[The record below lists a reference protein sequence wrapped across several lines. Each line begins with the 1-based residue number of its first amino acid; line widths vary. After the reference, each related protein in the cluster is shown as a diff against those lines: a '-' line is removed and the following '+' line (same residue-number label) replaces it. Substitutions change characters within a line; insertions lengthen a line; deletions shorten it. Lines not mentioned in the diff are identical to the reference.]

1 MSKYFDGD
9 KLSGYED
16 SPITYVY
23 GGNLEEYHKVI
34 SDLEAKLAES
44 ERQYQ
49 EYRQIVEK
57 DIKKEI
63 DERMRDTIKEFNFD
77 ISQLKQQLAESEK
90 NVQIEE
96 MLKNYGKEE
105 IKKLHKRI
113 DEIVERDKNIVT
125 ELNQQLAKK
134 EKAHMEAMENAL
146 NDFLTLRQELNQAKT
161 DFAIEQIEQIKR
173 WFRQYDNYERH
184 TTYEVLYQLDRQ
196 IKELR
201 NEK

>member
-23 GGNLEEYHKVI
+23 GGNLEECHKVI

-125 ELNQQLAKK
+125 ELNQQLADKDQDKISFAVEQLEKIK
-134 EKAHMEAMENAL
+134 EWISDMFNGWKTNQQVNQLTVDGICLAL
-146 NDFLTLRQELNQAKT
+146 ETAGYK
-161 DFAIEQIEQIKR
+161 I
-173 WFRQYDNYERH
+173 DN
-184 TTYEVLYQLDRQ
+184 Q
-196 IKELR
+196 IKELKEK
-201 NEK
+201 NE